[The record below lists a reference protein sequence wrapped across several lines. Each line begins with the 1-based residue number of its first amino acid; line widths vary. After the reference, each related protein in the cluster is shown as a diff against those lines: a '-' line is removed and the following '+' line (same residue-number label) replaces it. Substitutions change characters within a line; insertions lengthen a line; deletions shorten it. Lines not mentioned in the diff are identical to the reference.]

1 MINTR
6 IPTRERARFAEINAI
21 LSSCCGYLGEATLT
35 DSAVVILFAGMLGA
49 GDMFSMITTSL
60 LPLFNGICVIPMAW
74 FAAKFGSKRL
84 ILTSCTL
91 SAIAYFLAVSSPY
104 FGRFSAAVLLTM
116 ILLFALCLTGFIAG
130 WFPLL
135 DTFLSSERRT
145 TFFSRMRFC
154 HQLTA
159 TVFLFIAGAV
169 IGKAPQ
175 IWALQLVLLIGA
187 ILFMGRALFIARI
200 PVFPVQ
206 QPDALGFSAGLSAAV
221 ANKPLTGFSIYLFV
235 VNLAAFGT
243 VPLTMLYL
251 KNSLHAPANVV
262 VLISATALFGM
273 LVGYLGA
280 NGIIRRLGVTGSLV
294 AFHLCFAL
302 VNFALF
308 FVGKGTT
315 ITYVLI
321 ACLLLLYNGAIAA
334 MSIVASAEMM
344 ALTRPGNKTMAMA
357 FSGAFSYGGSGLS
370 RLVTSLILGSG
381 LLATQWHLGTMRVCY
396 YQTLYLLFTAAVVFA
411 AVFFLLLQPRQ
422 QSAAS

>member
-1 MINTR
+1 
-6 IPTRERARFAEINAI
+6 
-21 LSSCCGYLGEATLT
+21 
-35 DSAVVILFAGMLGA
+35 
-49 GDMFSMITTSL
+49 
-60 LPLFNGICVIPMAW
+60 
-74 FAAKFGSKRL
+74 
-84 ILTSCTL
+84 
-91 SAIAYFLAVSSPY
+91 
-104 FGRFSAAVLLTM
+104 
-116 ILLFALCLTGFIAG
+116 
-130 WFPLL
+130 
-135 DTFLSSERRT
+135 
-145 TFFSRMRFC
+145 
-154 HQLTA
+154 
-159 TVFLFIAGAV
+159 
-169 IGKAPQ
+169 
-175 IWALQLVLLIGA
+175 
-187 ILFMGRALFIARI
+187 
-200 PVFPVQ
+200 
-206 QPDALGFSAGLSAAV
+206 
-221 ANKPLTGFSIYLFV
+221 
-235 VNLAAFGT
+235 
-243 VPLTMLYL
+243 
-251 KNSLHAPANVV
+251 VV

-315 ITYVLI
+315 VTYILI
-321 ACLLLLYNGAIAA
+321 AFLLLLYNGAIAA

-411 AVFFLLLQPRQ
+411 AVFFLLLQPHQ